1 MSRLSF
7 LSAAFLIHLPL
18 LLLLL
23 PSSSSQTTS
32 LAANKD
38 NISDCTRSCGN
49 INISYPFRLK
59 GDSKHCGIES
69 YELSCEANGNGLTHH
84 AVLYLFSGK
93 YYVLEIDY
101 NNLTIRLVDAGVHK
115 ISDNYFS
122 HPHYSL
128 TRFNISYNS
137 PYSHDYYLLSL
148 FDPTKNQSLLPM
160 LIIFLSCENP
170 MNSSAFIV
178 ETAPC
183 IDGISSY
190 SSSNSSLS
198 SLRTYSYLM
207 QSADQS
213 IIASEKALL
222 STANHE

>member
-7 LSAAFLIHLPL
+7 LSAAFLIHP

-23 PSSSSQTTS
+23 PSSCSQTTS
-32 LAANKD
+32 LTANKD
-38 NISDCTRSCGN
+38 NISD
-49 INISYPFRLK
+49 L
-59 GDSKHCGIES
+59 
-69 YELSCEANGNGLTHH
+69 
-84 AVLYLFSGK
+84 LYLFSVK
-93 YYVLEIDY
+93 FYVLDIDY

-128 TRFNISYNS
+128 TRFNFSYYIS
-137 PYSHDYYLLSL
+137 PYILDDL
-148 FDPTKNQSLLPM
+148 NQSLLPVP
-160 LIIFLSCENP
+160 IIFLSCENP

-183 IDGISSY
+183 INGISSY

-198 SLRTYSYLM
+198 SLRTYSYFMVGQNTAQSLGKTCKITLM
-207 QSADQS
+207 VMVSPSTEDNMTS
-213 IIASEKALL
+213 CKGIYNEIA
-222 STANHE
+222 HGF